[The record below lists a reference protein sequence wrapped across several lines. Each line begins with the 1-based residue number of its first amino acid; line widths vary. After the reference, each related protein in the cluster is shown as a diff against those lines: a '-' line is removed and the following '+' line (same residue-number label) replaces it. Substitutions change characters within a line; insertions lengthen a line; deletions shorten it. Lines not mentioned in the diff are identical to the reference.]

1 MPAGHEQYVTGVDR
15 DTLSGRAAAGRVA
28 DRAPQNPGER
38 VSVLR
43 EAVPAVVEAAGTGP
57 GSRAGRPVRHIAAVE
72 AVAA

>member
-1 MPAGHEQYVTGVDR
+1 MPAAQHEYVSGADR
-15 DTLSGRAAAGRVA
+15 GTPSGRAASGRVA
-28 DRAPQNPGER
+28 DPAPQNPGDH

-57 GSRAGRPVRHIAAVE
+57 RNAGAFTR